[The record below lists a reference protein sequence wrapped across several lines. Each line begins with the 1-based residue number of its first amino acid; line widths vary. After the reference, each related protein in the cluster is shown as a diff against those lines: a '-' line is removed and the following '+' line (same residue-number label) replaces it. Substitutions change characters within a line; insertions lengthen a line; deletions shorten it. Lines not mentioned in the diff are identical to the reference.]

1 MEALHR
7 RDRVRD
13 AGVAFGLYVLL
24 LAAMRI
30 QFQPL
35 QIPGYLLIL
44 GFDAIQNPLAPGL
57 ASPLFEAALG
67 LYLLGLAAVS
77 AAIADRLRRRFG
89 PAGRLRYDLA
99 GALLSVGLYAL
110 AVLVLVFV
118 PNYRGNV
125 SPLLIAAAVGIAGL
139 WAGMRLAAW
148 RQPAE

>member
-1 MEALHR
+1 MVAADR
-7 RDRVRD
+7 RVFVRD
-13 AGVAFGLYVLL
+13 AGVAIGFYVLL
-24 LAAMRI
+24 LAAMRV

-57 ASPLFEAALG
+57 TSPLFEAALG
-67 LYLLGLAAVS
+67 LYLAGLAAV
-77 AAIADRLRRRFG
+77 AAALAGRFRRRFG
-89 PAGRLRYDLA
+89 PAGRLRYGLA
-99 GALLSVGLYAL
+99 GALLSVGIYAL

-125 SPLLIAAAVGIAGL
+125 SPLLIAAAVGLAGL
-139 WAGMRLAAW
+139 WAGIRLAAW